1 MKQPP
6 SFYYFGIFAP
16 FKTMGANYTYY
27 QDSIST
33 LNASEEIPQNLEKT
47 TTISQANRTRK
58 QNKQAVDSSDYIVPR
73 QQTEMHSSQL
83 EQNALVLPNREREYP
98 GHDWLTIIIFVAIVI
113 FASIRYSYAK
123 YIQQLFLSLF
133 NYATSTRMLNDKTY
147 PVFHAAF
154 RLEAIFYI
162 IFPIFIFQCLNLFKY
177 QNTSLTPQYLSLIF
191 GGTLLYFFGKKVIYL
206 TLGLMF
212 ETQNETREYLFSYDN
227 FNRSLSLVFL
237 PVVILIQFAPLKTP
251 VFIAISGLVI
261 LFIFN
266 LILLRRG
273 AIILLKKQFSL
284 FYLFLYLCTLE
295 ILPLLLIYKVV
306 V

>member
-1 MKQPP
+1 
-6 SFYYFGIFAP
+6 
-16 FKTMGANYTYY
+16 MGANYTYN
-27 QDSIST
+27 QDTIAAN
-33 LNASEEIPQNLEKT
+33 NASADVLQPLEKT
-47 TTISQANRTRK
+47 NASSRGNNTPRQKI
-58 QNKQAVDSSDYIVPR
+58 QAVDSSDYIAPR
-73 QQTEMHSSQL
+73 QQAEMQSTQL
-83 EQNALVLPNREREYP
+83 EQNSRVLPNREREYQ
-98 GHDWLTIIIFVAIVI
+98 GHDWLTIIIFVAIAL

-123 YIQQLFLSLF
+123 YLKQLFLSLF

-154 RLEAIFYI
+154 RLEVIFYI

-177 QNTSLTPQYLSLIF
+177 QNTALTPAYLSLIF
-191 GGTLLYFFGKKVIYL
+191 GGSLLYFFGKKVIYL

-227 FNRSLSLVFL
+227 FNRSLSLIFL

-251 VFIAISGLVI
+251 VFIAILGLVI
-261 LFIFN
+261 LFLFN

>member
-1 MKQPP
+1 
-6 SFYYFGIFAP
+6 
-16 FKTMGANYTYY
+16 MGANYTYN
-27 QDSIST
+27 QDTIAAN
-33 LNASEEIPQNLEKT
+33 NASAVLPSTVEKT
-47 TTISQANRTRK
+47 NTNPQENNVNTKRQKI
-58 QNKQAVDSSDYIVPR
+58 QAVDSSDYIAPR
-73 QQTEMHSSQL
+73 QQAEMQSTQL
-83 EQNALVLPNREREYP
+83 EQNSLVLSNREREYP
-98 GHDWLTIIIFVAIVI
+98 GNDWLTIIIFVAIAI

-123 YIQQLFLSLF
+123 YIKQLFLSLF

-177 QNTSLTPQYLSLIF
+177 QNTALTPTYLALIF
-191 GGTLLYFFGKKVIYL
+191 GGTLLYFFAKKVIYL

-227 FNRSLSLVFL
+227 FNRSLSLIFL

-251 VFIAISGLVI
+251 VFIAILGLII
-261 LFIFN
+261 LFLSN

>member
-1 MKQPP
+1 
-6 SFYYFGIFAP
+6 
-16 FKTMGANYTYY
+16 MGANYIYN
-27 QDSIST
+27 QDTIAAHH
-33 LNASEEIPQNLEKT
+33 ASGEVLQSLEKT
-47 TTISQANRTRK
+47 STLSRGNNTARQKR
-58 QNKQAVDSSDYIVPR
+58 QAVDSSDYIITR
-73 QQTEMHSSQL
+73 QQAEMHSTQL
-83 EQNALVLPNREREYP
+83 EQKALVLPNREREYP
-98 GHDWLTIIIFVAIVI
+98 GHDWLTIIIFVAIAL

-123 YIQQLFLSLF
+123 YLKQLFLSLF
-133 NYATSTRMLNDKTY
+133 NNATSIRMLNDKTY

-177 QNTSLTPQYLSLIF
+177 QNTSLTPTHLALIF
-191 GGTLLYFFGKKVIYL
+191 GGTLLYFLGKKVIYL

-212 ETQNETREYLFSYDN
+212 ETQNEIREYLFSYDN

-251 VFIAISGLVI
+251 VFIAVLGLVI
-261 LFIFN
+261 LFLFN

-273 AIILLKKQFSL
+273 TIILLKKQFSL